1 MLKTGSLICFVIR
14 GKHPVCG
21 EPLFCFSANPDSL
34 SELCRF
40 HINHRSRSF
49 LLKVSGVSS
58 HLSFCCTSL
67 VSGFIIQEDAQFVY
81 SQSAQQIGHAFASKV
96 QISGIHEFRPSSAL
110 LHLPGQRL
118 CPADRAGPSQTLL
131 RHIKQVSSQSI
142 QLYKSDMPAIQS
154 VNNNVDFTSS
164 KGQKMVQMAKNQQR
178 DCANRIVSHPYFLQS
193 AQLFSSKAETEYNK
207 K

>member
-1 MLKTGSLICFVIR
+1 MLKTGSLVCFVIR

-34 SELCRF
+34 SELCGF

>member
-34 SELCRF
+34 SELCGF

-131 RHIKQVSSQSI
+131 RHIKQVSSQSM

-164 KGQKMVQMAKNQQR
+164 KGQKMVQIAKNQQR

>member
-21 EPLFCFSANPDSL
+21 EPLFCFSANPNSL
-34 SELCRF
+34 SELCGF

>member
-1 MLKTGSLICFVIR
+1 MLKTGSVFVFLYGGNIPFVVSLCFASQR
-14 GKHPVCG
+14 TPTVCAYCAG
-21 EPLFCFSANPDSL
+21 SISTIGL
-34 SELCRF
+34 
-40 HINHRSRSF
+40 RSF

>member
-34 SELCRF
+34 SELCGF

-178 DCANRIVSHPYFLQS
+178 DCANRIVSHLYFLQS
-193 AQLFSSKAETEYNK
+193 AQLFSSKAEMEYNK

>member
-1 MLKTGSLICFVIR
+1 MNFILPHSFELDLPGIPLLSTLELLLFGHSNRCIRVTVLIMGDHLGRIYLNCQGIYSDRLYCFRIFDAQDRLFDLFCFIR

-34 SELCRF
+34 SELCGF

-81 SQSAQQIGHAFASKV
+81 SQSAQQIRHTFASKV

-118 CPADRAGPSQTLL
+118 CPADRARPSRTLL
-131 RHIKQVSSQSI
+131 RHIK
-142 QLYKSDMPAIQS
+142 
-154 VNNNVDFTSS
+154 
-164 KGQKMVQMAKNQQR
+164 
-178 DCANRIVSHPYFLQS
+178 
-193 AQLFSSKAETEYNK
+193 
-207 K
+207 

>member
-1 MLKTGSLICFVIR
+1 MLKTGSLVCFVIR

-34 SELCRF
+34 SELCWF